1 LGLSE
6 GVKGTLVFVEVGK
19 VLGFGGIVRG
29 DGWLV
34 EGGGGVLVGEVTSR
48 KRCNLFLAWVE
59 LDGGHLA

>member
-1 LGLSE
+1 LSE

-34 EGGGGVLVGEVTSR
+34 EGGGGVGRGGDFEEEV
-48 KRCNLFLAWVE
+48 
-59 LDGGHLA
+59 